1 MTLLNRF
8 KSMLRWLIFRRA
20 AERELDDEIQAFI
33 DISVAQKIRSGVPL
47 EEARR
52 LAILEI
58 GGAEQTKERVR
69 RYRHGGLL
77 DEIGRDFRHA
87 LRIFG
92 RSPGFTLIVIGT
104 LALGIGANAAIFS
117 LMDALMFRSLPVRN
131 PQNLVEVRLGER
143 RQTFSYPVWEQI
155 RDHQTFFESMIAYA
169 FSDFNLSP
177 NGETHIVRGL
187 YVSGT
192 YFNVL
197 GINPAFGRL
206 LTPDDDRRGCS
217 QTGLVAVLSYDFW
230 QNQYGGALNAIGQ
243 PITLN
248 GRSFTIL
255 GVSSPEFWGVRVGQS
270 FDVAVPACSRS
281 ELTNDANA
289 SWLRFLGRLKAGE
302 SITEA
307 ESGLRALQPA
317 VREATLSPKWPAS
330 LAQNY
335 MKEPF
340 RLVAAAGGSSPLR
353 DQYSMSLMVL
363 MGVVGIVLLI
373 ACGNIAS
380 LLLARASARTREIAV
395 RVSLG
400 ASRFR
405 LIRQLLVESVVLSL
419 AGSIAGIF
427 MARLSSRF
435 LANQLSTSR
444 GRIFL
449 DLSLDWR
456 VMAFTVAIGI
466 LTGLIFG
473 IVPALRSTQWTPA
486 ETLREASLN
495 STASRSSAGAGRWLV
510 AVQIALSLVLVFAAS
525 LFLRSYWR
533 LATTDHGFRVAN
545 VVLVSASLPGPPTE
559 AKAAVFVQTLEAIR
573 ALHGV
578 QSAAYS
584 ITLPLGDTQMDNEIR
599 AGSPYQED
607 HAGDVYMN
615 NVTPGY
621 FATLQTPLLAGR
633 DFDRSDDS
641 SADGVAIVNETFAR
655 QFFGG
660 NNPVGKTLQRH
671 GPNDRW
677 MPVEIVGFVK
687 DASYTTLRESV
698 PPIAYMPIRRPLG
711 GYVFSIRTATDVK
724 VITPDIFNTFS
735 GINKNFSLSIDT
747 LQTKVGDS
755 VVQERML
762 ALLSI
767 FFGTLALI
775 IAAIGLA
782 GLVSYSVARRRAEIG
797 IRAALGASPASLV
810 RLVMRD
816 VISLTAFG
824 LLFGSVVGSL
834 AVRLIANMLYQVTT
848 HDPKAVAMAISI
860 LALVALV
867 AGYVPA
873 RRAAHVDPV
882 TCLRSE

>member
-1 MTLLNRF
+1 MTLLSRI
-8 KSMLRWLIFRRA
+8 KSMLRWVIFRHD
-20 AERELDDEIQAFI
+20 AERELADDIQSFI
-33 DISVAQKIRSGVPL
+33 DLSAAEKERSGVPPDA
-47 EEARR
+47 ARR
-52 LAILEI
+52 MAILEV
-58 GGAEQTKERVR
+58 GGAEQAKERVR

-77 DEIGRDFRHA
+77 HEIGRDFRHA

-92 RSPGFTLIVIGT
+92 RSPGFTFIVIGT

-117 LMDALMFRSLPVRN
+117 LMDAVMFRSLPVRN
-131 PQNLVEVRLGER
+131 PQNLVEVRLGAQ
-143 RQTFSYPVWEQI
+143 RQAFSYPVWEQI
-155 RDHQTFFESMIAYA
+155 RDHQKFFESMVAYG
-169 FSDFNLSP
+169 FSDFNLAPS
-177 NGETHIVRGL
+177 GETHMVRGL

-192 YFNVL
+192 YFDVL
-197 GINPAFGRL
+197 GIHPAFGRL

-217 QTGLVAVLSYDFW
+217 KTGPAAVLSYDFW
-230 QNQYGGALNAIGQ
+230 QSQYGGALNVIGR
-243 PITLN
+243 PISLS

-255 GVSSPEFWGVRVGQS
+255 GVSSPDFWGVRVGQS

-281 ELTNDANA
+281 DLVDFADA

-307 ESGLRALQPA
+307 ESGLRTLQPA
-317 VREATLSPKWPAS
+317 VREATLSPQWS
-330 LAQNY
+330 ESRTRNY
-335 MKEPF
+335 FKEPF

-427 MARLSSRF
+427 IARVSSRF

-456 VMAFTVAIGI
+456 VVAFTVAVGI

-486 ETLREASLN
+486 ESLRETSVN

-510 AVQIALSLVLVFAAS
+510 SFQIALSLVLVFGAA
-525 LFLRSYWR
+525 LFLRSYWT
-533 LATTDHGFRVAN
+533 LATTDHGFRATN
-545 VVLVSASLPGPPTE
+545 VELVSASLPGPATE
-559 AKAAVFVQTLEAIR
+559 AKAAAFAEAFDEIR

-584 ITLPLGDTQMDNEIR
+584 VTVPLGDSQIDNHIR
-599 AGSPYQED
+599 AGSPFQED
-607 HAGDVYMN
+607 QDGDAYLNYVS
-615 NVTPGY
+615 PGY
-621 FATLQTPLLAGR
+621 FATLETSLLSGR
-633 DFDRSDDS
+633 DFDASDSPTPDR
-641 SADGVAIVNETFAR
+641 VAIVNETFAR

-660 NNPVGKTLQRH
+660 NNPVGKTFQRRR
-671 GPNDRW
+671 PDDTW
-677 MPVEIVGFVK
+677 MAVEIVGFVK
-687 DASYTTLRESV
+687 DASYSTLRESV
-698 PPIAYMPIRRPLG
+698 PPTAFLPIRHGMG
-711 GYVFSIRTATDVK
+711 GYVFSIRTSLDAK
-724 VITPDIFNTFS
+724 AITPDIVNTFS

-747 LQTKVGDS
+747 LQTRVGDS
-755 VVQERML
+755 LVQERML

-767 FFGTLALI
+767 FFGGLALI

-782 GLVSYSVARRRAEIG
+782 GLVSFSVSRRRAEIG

-810 RLVMRD
+810 RLMMRD

-824 LLFGSVVGSL
+824 LLFGSISGSL
-834 AVRLIANMLYQVTT
+834 TARLVASMLYQIST
-848 HDPKAVAMAISI
+848 HDPKAVGIAIAT
-860 LALVALV
+860 LLLVALA

>member
-1 MTLLNRF
+1 MTLLSRL
-8 KSMLRWLIFRRA
+8 KSMLRWVIFRDA
-20 AERELDDEIQAFI
+20 AERELEDDIQSFI
-33 DISVAQKIRSGVPL
+33 DLSAVEKIRNGIPP

-52 LAILEI
+52 LAILEV
-58 GGAEQTKERVR
+58 GGAEQAKERVR
-69 RYRHGGLL
+69 TYRHGGLL

-92 RSPGFTLIVIGT
+92 RSPGFTFIVIGT
-104 LALGIGANAAIFS
+104 LGLGIGANAAIFS

-131 PQNLVEVRLGER
+131 PEKLVEVRLGA

-155 RDHQTFFESMIAYA
+155 RAHQNFFESMVAYA
-169 FSDFNLSP
+169 FSDFNLAP

-197 GINPAFGRL
+197 GIRPAFGRL

-217 QTGLVAVLSYDFW
+217 RTGLVAVLSYDFW
-230 QNQYGGALNAIGQ
+230 QRQYGGALNAVGQ

-270 FDVAVPACSRS
+270 FDVAVPACTRN
-281 ELTNDANA
+281 ELIDNANA
-289 SWLRFLGRLKAGE
+289 SWLHFMGRLKAGE
-302 SITEA
+302 SVTEA
-307 ESGLRALQPA
+307 ESGLRTLQPA
-317 VREATLSPKWPAS
+317 VREVTLPPQWSGSRAEIY
-330 LAQNY
+330 L
-335 MKEPF
+335 KEPF
-340 RLVAAAGGSSPLR
+340 GLVAAAGGSSPLR

-427 MARLSSRF
+427 IARLSSRF

-444 GRIFL
+444 GRIVL

-456 VMAFTVAIGI
+456 VAAFTVAVGI

-473 IVPALRSTQWTPA
+473 IVPALRATQWTPA
-486 ETLREASLN
+486 ETLRETSVN

-510 AVQIALSLVLVFAAS
+510 SIQIALSFVLVFGAA
-525 LFLRSYWR
+525 LFLRSYWK
-533 LATTDHGFRVAN
+533 LATADHGFRAAN

-559 AKAAVFVQTLEAIR
+559 AKAAVFVQTLGAIR

-584 ITLPLGDTQMDNEIR
+584 VTLPLGDAQIDNHIR
-599 AGSPYQED
+599 AGSPFQED
-607 HAGDVYMN
+607 QDGDAYFNYVS
-615 NVTPGY
+615 PGY
-621 FATLQTPLLAGR
+621 FATLGTTLLSGR
-633 DFDRSDDS
+633 DFDRGDDS
-641 SADGVAIVNETFAR
+641 NADSVAIVNETFAR

-660 NNPVGKTLQRH
+660 NNPVGKTLQRQR
-671 GPNDRW
+671 PDDSW
-677 MPVEIVGFVK
+677 VPVQILGFVK

-698 PPIAYMPIRRPLG
+698 PPIAYMPMPRSIQ
-711 GYVFSIRTATDVK
+711 GYVFSIRTSTDAMAM
-724 VITPDIFNTFS
+724 TPDIVRTVA
-735 GINKNFSLSIDT
+735 GVNKNFSLSVDA
-747 LQTKVGDS
+747 LQTRVGDS
-755 VVQERML
+755 LVQERML

-767 FFGTLALI
+767 FFGSLALI

-782 GLVSYSVARRRAEIG
+782 GLVSYSVSRRRAEIG
-797 IRAALGASPASLV
+797 IRAALGASPASLM

-816 VISLTAFG
+816 VISLTAYG
-824 LLFGSVVGSL
+824 LLFGSIAGLL
-834 AVRLIANMLYQVTT
+834 AVRLIAGMLYQVTT
-848 HDPKAVAMAISI
+848 HDPKAVGIAIAT
-860 LALVALV
+860 LAFVALA
-867 AGYVPA
+867 AGYIPA
-873 RRAAHVDPV
+873 RRAAQVDPV